1 MAPELHKRVLA
12 VLGFGN
18 QSKIGLIMD
27 KGTKALSKNR
37 VIIGGRYAD
46 RRGGNVHASF
56 LVMRIPTRDSIPR
69 SACEASRRRVRRR
82 PLGCVKCGNTSATPP
97 HYQGVRPFDIGRKI
111 LAQIMQRLF
120 SVFPNSL
127 PGAGLLLLRLCDGL
141 LLLVHSAILSG
152 FKMSLEG
159 LAQLVAAGAG
169 SLILVGL
176 ATPIAAAVGGVTL
189 PCIAAPIET
198 HIVLA
203 TIGVSLALLGPGAW
217 SIDARLYGRRRIDLD
232 SL

>member
-1 MAPELHKRVLA
+1 MVTGYKPPTWWLRA
-12 VLGFGN
+12 
-18 QSKIGLIMD
+18 KIF
-27 KGTKALSKNR
+27 
-37 VIIGGRYAD
+37 
-46 RRGGNVHASF
+46 RRN
-56 LVMRIPTRDSIPR
+56 
-69 SACEASRRRVRRR
+69 
-82 PLGCVKCGNTSATPP
+82 P
-97 HYQGVRPFDIGRKI
+97 HYQGIRHFDIGRKI
-111 LAQIMQRLF
+111 RAQIMQRLF

-176 ATPIAAAVGGVTL
+176 ATPIAAAVGGVTVL
-189 PCIAAPIET
+189 CIAAPIET

-203 TIGVSLALLGPGAW
+203 TIGASLALLGPGAW
-217 SIDARLYGRRRIDLD
+217 SIDPRLYGRRRIDLD

>member
-1 MAPELHKRVLA
+1 
-12 VLGFGN
+12 
-18 QSKIGLIMD
+18 
-27 KGTKALSKNR
+27 
-37 VIIGGRYAD
+37 
-46 RRGGNVHASF
+46 
-56 LVMRIPTRDSIPR
+56 
-69 SACEASRRRVRRR
+69 
-82 PLGCVKCGNTSATPP
+82 
-97 HYQGVRPFDIGRKI
+97 
-111 LAQIMQRLF
+111 MQRLF
-120 SVFPNSL
+120 SVFPNAL

-176 ATPIAAAVGGVTL
+176 ATPFAAAVGAVTVL
-189 PCIAAPIET
+189 CIDAPLENR
-198 HIVLA
+198 IVLA
-203 TIGVSLALLGPGAW
+203 TTGATLALLGPGAW

>member
-1 MAPELHKRVLA
+1 
-12 VLGFGN
+12 
-18 QSKIGLIMD
+18 
-27 KGTKALSKNR
+27 
-37 VIIGGRYAD
+37 
-46 RRGGNVHASF
+46 
-56 LVMRIPTRDSIPR
+56 
-69 SACEASRRRVRRR
+69 
-82 PLGCVKCGNTSATPP
+82 
-97 HYQGVRPFDIGRKI
+97 
-111 LAQIMQRLF
+111 MQRLF

-141 LLLVHSAILSG
+141 LLLVHSAILSD

-176 ATPIAAAVGGVTL
+176 ATPIAAAVGGVTVL
-189 PCIAAPIET
+189 CIAAPTET